1 MTSASPFWTPS
12 RHADRRPR
20 LAARARLAALVRG
33 HFATEGFLEVEP
45 AALQASPGAEAHL
58 HAFATSMI
66 GPDGVPRPAYLHT
79 SPEFAMKKLLAAG
92 ERRIFAL
99 SRVFRNRERGVLH
112 APEFTMFEW
121 YRAEAPIEA
130 LMADCAATLKLAA
143 EAAGTRTLRWRDREA
158 DPFAPPERL
167 SVGDAFR
174 LHAAIDL
181 FASLPADGHGAPDRD
196 RLARQAADIGVR
208 VSPDDS
214 WSDIFSRVLSD
225 RIEPR
230 LGIGRPTFLTD
241 YPVSQAALAR
251 VSAKDPRV
259 AERFELYACGVELAN
274 AFGELTDPVEQ
285 RRRFEEEMA
294 VKRRVYGEVFPIDED
309 FLAALA
315 IMPDSSGAALGF
327 DRLVMLACGAER
339 IDDVQWTPVF
349 DPAAGQ

>member
-1 MTSASPFWTPS
+1 LTPASPFWTPS

-20 LAARARLAALVRG
+20 LAARARLMGLIRR
-33 HFATEGFLEVEP
+33 HFEADGFIEVDP

-58 HAFATSMI
+58 HAFATTMV
-66 GPDGVPRPAYLHT
+66 GPDGVGRPAYLHT

-99 SRVFRNRERGVLH
+99 SRVFRNRERGPLH
-112 APEFTMFEW
+112 APEFTMLEW
-121 YRAEAPIEA
+121 YRAGQPFEA
-130 LMADCAATLKLAA
+130 LFADCAAALRLAA
-143 EAAGTRTLRWRDREA
+143 EAAGAARLRWRGREA

-167 SVGDAFR
+167 TVAEAFR
-174 LHAAIDL
+174 LHARIDL
-181 FASLPADGHGAPDRD
+181 FASLPADGRGQPDRD
-196 RLARQAADIGVR
+196 CLARQAASIGVR
-208 VSPDDS
+208 VAADDS
-214 WSDIFSRVLSD
+214 WSDIFSRILSD

-230 LGIGRPTFLTD
+230 LGLGRPTFLCD

-251 VSAKDPRV
+251 VSPRDRRV

-274 AFGELTDPVEQ
+274 AFGELTDPAEQ

-294 VKRRVYGEVFPIDED
+294 VKRRVYGDTFPIDED

-315 IMPDSSGAALGF
+315 IMPEASGAALGF

-349 DPAAGQ
+349 DPAAGP

>member
-1 MTSASPFWTPS
+1 MSLIR
-12 RHADRRPR
+12 RHFEA
-20 LAARARLAALVRG
+20 
-33 HFATEGFLEVEP
+33 EGFVEVEP

-58 HAFATSMI
+58 HAFATAMV
-66 GPDGVPRPAYLHT
+66 GPDGVARPAYLHT

-92 ERRIFAL
+92 ERKIFAL
-99 SRVFRNRERGVLH
+99 SRVFRNRERGALH
-112 APEFTMFEW
+112 APEFTMLEW
-121 YRAEAPIEA
+121 YRVGAPLDS
-130 LMADCAATLKLAA
+130 LMADCAAFLRLAA
-143 EAAGTRTLRWRDREA
+143 EAAGARRLRWREREA

-167 SVGDAFR
+167 SVRDAFR
-174 LHAAIDL
+174 LHAGLDL
-181 FASLPADGHGAPDRD
+181 FASLPADGRGTPDRET
-196 RLARQAADIGVR
+196 LARQAAEIGVR
-208 VSPDDS
+208 VSADDS
-214 WSDIFSRVLSD
+214 WSDAFSRILSD

-230 LGIGRPTFLTD
+230 LGVGRPTFLAD

-251 VSAKDPRV
+251 VSPDDPRV

-285 RRRFEEEMA
+285 RRRFAEEMA

-315 IMPDSSGAALGF
+315 IMPAASGAALGF

-349 DPAAGQ
+349 DPAAAP